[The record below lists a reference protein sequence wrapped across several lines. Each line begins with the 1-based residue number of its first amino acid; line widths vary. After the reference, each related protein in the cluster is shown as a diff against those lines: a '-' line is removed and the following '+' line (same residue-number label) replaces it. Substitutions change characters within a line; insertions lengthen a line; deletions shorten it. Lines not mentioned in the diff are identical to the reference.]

1 MIEIILIAIV
11 AVVFL
16 ALSIKIVRPTH
27 RGVIERFGKYKRFA
41 GPGLNFVIPFIE
53 RIMRVDITERM
64 VDAEKQE
71 IITKDRLNATVD
83 AQVYFKV
90 KPNEDDVKASQYN
103 VRDYR
108 RQIVNLARTTLRNI
122 IGNLSY
128 DEANCDRKKINGKL
142 EEVLRKEAAPWGIEL
157 VRTELKEIEPP
168 KNVQE
173 SMNEVIKAENDKKA
187 AVDLTTATETEA
199 DGVKRAAIK
208 KAQGQREAEIL
219 EAEGTAK
226 AIELKADA
234 KAKAIKAV
242 NEAGNKYFIGNAKHL
257 KALEVTQASFENNS
271 KIIVPE
277 GSSIVNLVGDMA
289 GMKVVPIK
297 DKILKPKK
305 VVPIKDKILKPK
317 VVKTEPIE
325 PEESRRK

>member
-1 MIEIILIAIV
+1 MIEIIIGIIV
-11 AVVFL
+11 LCVFVG
-16 ALSIKIVRPTH
+16 LSIRIIRPTH
-27 RGVIERFGKYKRFA
+27 RAIIERFGKYKRFA
-41 GPGLNFVIPFIE
+41 KPGLSFIIPFVE
-53 RIMRVDITERM
+53 RLIQVDITERM

-103 VRDYR
+103 VRNYKW
-108 RQIVNLARTTLRNI
+108 QIVNLARTTLRNI

-168 KNVQE
+168 KPVQE

-187 AVDLTTATETEA
+187 AVDLATATETEA
-199 DGVKRAAIK
+199 DGFKRAAIK

-219 EAEGTAK
+219 EAEGIAK

-242 NEAGNKYFIGNAKHL
+242 NEAGNKYFVGNAKHL

-289 GMKVVPIK
+289 GMKIVPVK
-297 DKILKPKK
+297 EESLKPHKAK
-305 VVPIKDKILKPK
+305 LEPAEPKP
-317 VVKTEPIE
+317 
-325 PEESRRK
+325 ESRRK

>member
-1 MIEIILIAIV
+1 MIEIIIGIIILC
-11 AVVFL
+11 VFVG
-16 ALSIKIVRPTH
+16 LSLRIVRPTH
-27 RGVIERFGKYKRFA
+27 RGLIERFGKYRRFA
-41 GPGLNFVIPFIE
+41 MPGLNFVIPFVESMIK
-53 RIMRVDITERM
+53 VDITERM

-71 IITKDRLNATVD
+71 IITNDRLNATVD

-90 KPNEDDVKASQYN
+90 KANEDDVKSSQYN
-103 VRDYR
+103 VKDFKW
-108 RQIVNLARTTLRNI
+108 QIVNLARTTLRNI

-128 DEANCDRKKINGKL
+128 DESNCDRQKINGKL
-142 EEVLRKEAAPWGIEL
+142 EAILKKEAAPWGVEL

-187 AVDLTTATETEA
+187 AVDLATAAETEA
-199 DGVKRAAIK
+199 DGFKRATIK
-208 KAQGQREAEIL
+208 KAQGSKESEVLI
-219 EAEGTAK
+219 AEGVAK

-234 KAKAIKAV
+234 KAKAIKSV
-242 NEAGNKYFIGNAKHL
+242 NESADKYFKGNAKNL

-289 GMKVVPIK
+289 GMKIVPVK
-297 DKILKPKK
+297 EESFRPHKAKPK
-305 VVPIKDKILKPK
+305 PAPKPA
-317 VVKTEPIE
+317 E
-325 PEESRRK
+325 PEPESRRR